1 MPRYVVTATKDVG
14 YQTIIEAPNEETAW
28 MIADNPT
35 EEQRE
40 KFNWVQT
47 DDGHDWTLENVWE
60 FEDDDLQEIPPH
72 EEFEVS
78 QAANN
83 DVSTDIDGL
92 TKEEVE
98 AIDEKIRRWELE
110 FHPLDETQRIF
121 FRMHEAHHLKVEKF
135 NASHAKR
142 MHEIRDELNSVMKT
156 AFVECEQGQMGAGKD
171 KLEFPEPVQL
181 QKHKAN
187 PPRNP
192 FASETQSIKG
202 HKSRK

>member
-28 MIADNPT
+28 MIADDPT

-60 FEDDDLQEIPPH
+60 LEDDDLQEIPPH
-72 EEFEVS
+72 EEFKVS

-98 AIDEKIRRWELE
+98 AIDEKIRKWELE
-110 FHPLDETQRIF
+110 FHPLDATQRMF
-121 FRMHEAHHLKVEKF
+121 MRMHEAHHLKVEKF
-135 NASHAKR
+135 HTEYRKKV
-142 MHEIRDELNSVMKT
+142 HEIQDIIALDWTS
-156 AFVECEQGQMGAGKD
+156 CEQGQMGAGKNKLYD
-171 KLEFPEPVQL
+171 QILDERIVEYVKTNNPKLE
-181 QKHKAN
+181 K
-187 PPRNP
+187 
-192 FASETQSIKG
+192 
-202 HKSRK
+202 

>member
-1 MPRYVVTATKDVG
+1 MKLNEASKVQKRRDTYNEKVFRRKGSLMPRYVVTATKDVG
-14 YQTIIEAPNEETAW
+14 YQTIIEAPDQETAW

-72 EEFEVS
+72 EKFEVS

-83 DVSTDIDGL
+83 DVSTEIDGL

-98 AIDEKIRRWELE
+98 AIDEKISDYEADGLIIS
-110 FHPLDETQRIF
+110 ETEKRFLRI
-121 FRMHEAHHLKVEKF
+121 HEAHHLKFEK
-135 NASHAKR
+135 
-142 MHEIRDELNSVMKT
+142 L
-156 AFVECEQGQMGAGKD
+156 
-171 KLEFPEPVQL
+171 L
-181 QKHKAN
+181 
-187 PPRNP
+187 
-192 FASETQSIKG
+192 
-202 HKSRK
+202 RKIQNNQA